1 MRAPYMVRLLSNLTN
16 KQAREEFILDESSW
30 ELQDHWSTDQ
40 LTCEHLKGFNFLRYR
55 FKQYIPGMGEIR
67 SAPIYWRFDL
77 GMRLLHQVTEK
88 EIEDFLKQQVYQLKM
103 EMRSKA

>member
-55 FKQYIPGMGEIR
+55 FKQYIPGIGFI
-67 SAPIYWRFDL
+67 SSSPIYWRFDL
-77 GMRLLHQVTEK
+77 EARLLHQVTFK
-88 EIEDFLKQQVYQLKM
+88 EIEDYLKQQVYHQKM
-103 EMRSKA
+103 EMRAKA